1 MNFNE
6 FDANKHKFF
15 GKIDYPVLTW
25 DEVIFNFNENIVSDG
40 FVTILDN
47 YGLVTH
53 DAEKIKKV
61 NDVSPLF
68 QQLFPSNH
76 ISSHLYISLTE
87 ISKTFG
93 KHNDDVSVFF
103 WQCIGITRWTVYE
116 DISYVYDL
124 MPGELL
130 YIPKE
135 VYHNTQPITPRAGV
149 SFGIELK

>member
-6 FDANKHKFF
+6 FDANKHKFL

-68 QQLFPSNH
+68 QQLFPNNY
-76 ISSHLYISLTE
+76 ISAHLYVSLTQ

-93 KHNDDVSVFF
+93 KHNDDVPVFF